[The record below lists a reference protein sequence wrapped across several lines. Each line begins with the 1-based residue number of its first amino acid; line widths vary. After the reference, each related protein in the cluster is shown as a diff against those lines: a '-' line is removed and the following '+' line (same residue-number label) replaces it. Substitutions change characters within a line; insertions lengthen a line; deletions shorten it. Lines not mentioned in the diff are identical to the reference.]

1 MKILFLTSDF
11 LPNIG
16 GMATHAHE
24 LARALVRNG
33 NEVHLVNPVYG
44 NGKRTIEKIDG
55 ITVHR
60 LYFPLEIPKLKH
72 LLYILGVRR
81 YVIDL
86 LVNDGFDVLHFHD
99 LTPNCWTTKFFVS
112 KLPVVWTNH
121 TSNYLE
127 YYETTKGRTRIRRY
141 LGHIDAVIGPSME
154 LAEKSKAI
162 GLPDE
167 AIFYIPNGVDARKF
181 NPNADPGDLPE
192 RCGVN
197 PSRPVIICPRRLEP
211 KNGVEY
217 FIRSVP
223 RVLREFPD
231 TQFLIVGGGFPEERI
246 RFEEMLTEWKCRPSV
261 IFTGNVP
268 NTDMPAYY
276 GMADIAVLP
285 SLMEATSIS
294 GLEAMASGLPLVG
307 TRVGGIPEIVVD
319 NETGILVEP
328 RDHEALADAI
338 VKLLANPELC
348 MRLGE
353 SARRRVESTFSWLQ
367 IARQTADV
375 YEFAISRRQQP

>member
-44 NGKRTIEKIDG
+44 SGKRRIEEIDG
-55 ITVHR
+55 IIVHR
-60 LYFPLEIPKLKH
+60 LYFPLKVPKLKH
-72 LLYILGVRR
+72 MLYILGVRK
-81 YVIDL
+81 YLIKL
-86 LVNDGFDVLHFHD
+86 LAKEGFDVLHFHD

-127 YYETTKGRTRIRRY
+127 YYETTKGRKRIRKY
-141 LGHIDAVIGPSME
+141 LGHINAVIGPSKE
-154 LAEKSKAI
+154 LAEKSEAI
-162 GLPDE
+162 GLPPE
-167 AIFYIPNGVDARKF
+167 AIFYIPNGVDAKKF
-181 NPNADPGDLPE
+181 SPGVQFGNLPE
-192 RCGVN
+192 RCGID
-197 PSRPVIICPRRLEP
+197 PSRPVVICPRRLEP

-223 RVLREFPD
+223 RVLEKFPEA
-231 TQFLIVGGGFPEERI
+231 QFLIVGGGFPEERE
-246 RFEEMLTEWKCRPSV
+246 RFEKMLTEWGCRRSV
-261 IFTGNVP
+261 VFTGNVP

-276 GMADIAVLP
+276 SMADIAVLP

-307 TRVGGIPEIVVD
+307 TRVGGIPEIVID
-319 NETGILVEP
+319 GETGILVEP
-328 RDHEALADAI
+328 RNHEALAEAI
-338 VKLLANPELC
+338 LNLFADLEF
-348 MRLGE
+348 REQLGRN
-353 SARRRVESTFSWLQ
+353 ARHRVETTFSWIR
-367 IARQTADV
+367 IAGQTVDV
-375 YEFAISRRQQP
+375 YEYAITRWKQG